1 MRPKYVF
8 GGWGLFALL
17 LTLGF
22 GQPVL
27 AQDDDADAGDADAPG
42 LFSTQ
47 ALTGRHYYVSPMFSY
62 TRADKDRGTDDGMGG
77 MITIGKKMTD
87 GLALELT
94 GYYSQMDPDSGSG
107 DAAELKGAGLG
118 AMVFLS
124 NKVPNFYG
132 LLALM
137 YGRTDTH
144 PGPIPNFK
152 STVFDVGAGYLF
164 PFNRYIALRA
174 EARYRTDQHDRKQ
187 AGVGKENGAFQDAL
201 FNVGLL
207 LPLGVTP
214 VEAPV
219 AEPEPVEQA
228 DLDSDGDGVPDSQD
242 QCPNT
247 LPGVQVN
254 EVGCPLDADGDGV
267 LDADDEC
274 PNTPAGA
281 KVLANGCALVDD
293 CRKPRPGEQ
302 VDENG
307 CAAER
312 KFILRGVKFEF
323 DSDRLTPEAREI
335 LNEVAGTLRAYP
347 DVDVELQGH
356 TDSIGTDAYNQ
367 SLSERRA
374 IAVKAYLVE
383 HEVEAKRMSPVG
395 YGESQPIA
403 TNDTE
408 EGREENRRVELKV
421 IE

>member
-1 MRPKYVF
+1 
-8 GGWGLFALL
+8 
-17 LTLGF
+17 LTLGTA
-22 GQPVL
+22 QPAL
-27 AQDDDADAGDADAPG
+27 AQDDDYSEFEDSAESAEPME
-42 LFSTQ
+42 Q
-47 ALTGRHYYVSPMFSY
+47 ALPGRHYYVSPMFSY
-62 TRADKDRGTDDGMGG
+62 TRVDKDRGTDDGIGG
-77 MITIGKKMTD
+77 MITVGKKVTD

-94 GYYSQMDPDSGSG
+94 GFYTQMDPESGGGDS
-107 DAAELKGAGLG
+107 AELKGAGLG
-118 AMVFLS
+118 AMIFLS
-124 NKVPNFYG
+124 DKVPNFYG

-137 YGRTDTH
+137 YGRTDNQ
-144 PGPIPNFK
+144 PGEIPNYK

-164 PFNRYIALRA
+164 PFNRHIALRT

-187 AGVGKENGAFQDAL
+187 AGVGEDNGAFQEAL
-201 FNVGLL
+201 FNIGLL
-207 LPLGVTP
+207 FPLGV
-214 VEAPV
+214 APPPPPP
-219 AEPEPVEQA
+219 EPEPAAPVDA
-228 DLDSDGDGVPDSQD
+228 DSDGDGVLDSQD
-242 QCPNT
+242 QCPDT
-247 LPGVQVN
+247 MPGVQVN

-281 KVLANGCALVDD
+281 KVLANGCALLGD

-307 CAAER
+307 CAAVQ

-323 DSDRLTPEAREI
+323 DSDILTPAARDI
-335 LNEVAGTLRAYP
+335 LNEVAGTLQAYP
-347 DVDVELQGH
+347 DVDVELEGH
-356 TDSIGTDAYNQ
+356 TDDVGTDAYNQ

-383 HEVEAKRMSPVG
+383 HEVDVGRMAPVG

-421 IE
+421 IED